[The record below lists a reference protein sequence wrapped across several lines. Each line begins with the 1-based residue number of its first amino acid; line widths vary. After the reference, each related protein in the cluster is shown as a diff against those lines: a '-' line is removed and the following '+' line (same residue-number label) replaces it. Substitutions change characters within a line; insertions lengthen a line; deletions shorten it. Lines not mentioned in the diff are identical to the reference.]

1 MEAGYNLSAR
11 NFSPLNV
18 LTMVLHLH
26 KNKDEKELIKW
37 QVFTPLAPSITC
49 RPTVTTPDLS
59 HTSAPHPIQDY
70 INEKAKHFI
79 SRTVQTLF

>member
-1 MEAGYNLSAR
+1 
-11 NFSPLNV
+11 
-18 LTMVLHLH
+18 MVLHLH

-59 HTSAPHPIQDY
+59 HTSTPDPIQDY
-70 INEKAKHFI
+70 INEKANYFI
-79 SRTVQTLF
+79 SRTDIQTSFIDEGTTYFN